1 MSGLA
6 TLTKLP
12 NIGPTLAKQLEAVAI
27 TTPEQLTTMGSK
39 DAFAAIKKVNPHA
52 CIQLLYSLQG
62 AIEDK
67 PYTQLPTETREDLKQ
82 YFRSLA

>member
-1 MSGLA
+1 MA

-27 TTPEQLTTMGSK
+27 TSPEQLSTMGSK

-62 AIEDK
+62 AIEAK

-82 YFRSLA
+82 YFKSLA

>member
-1 MSGLA
+1 MA

-27 TTPEQLTTMGSK
+27 TSPEQLSTMGSK

-52 CIQLLYSLQG
+52 CIQLLYLLQG

>member
-1 MSGLA
+1 MA

-27 TTPEQLTTMGSK
+27 TSPEQLSNIGSK

-67 PYTQLPTETREDLKQ
+67 PYTQLPAETREDLKQ

>member
-1 MSGLA
+1 MSQME

-27 TTPEQLTTMGSK
+27 TSPEQLSTMGSK

-67 PYTQLPTETREDLKQ
+67 PYTQLPTKTREDLKQ

>member
-1 MSGLA
+1 ME

-27 TTPEQLTTMGSK
+27 TSPEQLSTMGSK

-52 CIQLLYSLQG
+52 RIQLLYSLQG

-82 YFRSLA
+82 YFKSLA

>member
-1 MSGLA
+1 
-6 TLTKLP
+6 
-12 NIGPTLAKQLEAVAI
+12 
-27 TTPEQLTTMGSK
+27 MGSK

>member
-1 MSGLA
+1 MSQMA

-27 TTPEQLTTMGSK
+27 TLPEQLSTMGSK

-82 YFRSLA
+82 YFKSLA